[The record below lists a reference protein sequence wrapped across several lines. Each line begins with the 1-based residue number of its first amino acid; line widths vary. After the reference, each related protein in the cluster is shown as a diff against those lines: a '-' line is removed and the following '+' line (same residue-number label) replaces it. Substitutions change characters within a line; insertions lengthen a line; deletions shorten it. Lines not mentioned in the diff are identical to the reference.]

1 MGYVPYQLVS
11 HISEPSVVWT
21 PNQQLWNYLQG
32 MKSTV
37 APKSTWLVM
46 FFSPS
51 RMYIYIY
58 MPARNKTSVCG
69 RKNHEGRQVGLQYK
83 KDSTWSA
90 LEVPTFTVQNYLLV
104 QVNLGEIFWAQIE
117 LLRINHRI
125 IKVLLRLSQLF
136 VFLKLSSFASQHV
149 NSSQHGNACLC
160 LGWRTGDGPLHWIE
174 STPKNQ
180 HDDCWNIHRL
190 RI

>member
-1 MGYVPYQLVS
+1 
-11 HISEPSVVWT
+11 
-21 PNQQLWNYLQG
+21 
-32 MKSTV
+32 
-37 APKSTWLVM
+37 M

-51 RMYIYIY
+51 RIYIYIY

-90 LEVPTFTVQNYLLV
+90 LEVPTFTIQNYLLV

-136 VFLKLSSFASQHV
+136 VFLKLSSFAC
-149 NSSQHGNACLC
+149 NMWTRRNMATPAYAWGDELEMDLC
-160 LGWRTGDGPLHWIE
+160 MDWEGG
-174 STPKNQ
+174 
-180 HDDCWNIHRL
+180 
-190 RI
+190 